1 MLSSEHLFAGVEV
14 DRVKVHVVRSPG
26 EPETRDRVEKLSG
39 KSCAI
44 VGAVEPPANRNY
56 LNSPG
61 IGYVGQG
68 WSRYKKIGILPY
80 QALDVYPWPV

>member
-1 MLSSEHLFAGVEV
+1 MIPCVMLSSEHLFAGVEV

-26 EPETRDRVEKLSG
+26 EPETRDRVEELSG

-44 VGAVEPPANRNY
+44 VGAVEPPENRNF

-68 WSRYKKIGILPY
+68 LSRSRKNREAFLPSS
-80 QALDVYPWPV
+80 